1 VNTKELSKVVN
12 NIKGNL
18 TTTQFA
24 DKINIPAIYLTDII
38 KGKIREYPSKNILRR
53 IANGSEDVFSQLLN
67 ICEYNESKYNNIQ
80 EIKRMQIYMADLGEG
95 FGSEQGGIRPVIIL
109 QNDIGNKFAPTVLI
123 APITSKLYKSDMP
136 THIILDPTCGL
147 EKVSM
152 VLIEQQRTVDK
163 KRLLECVATVCNL
176 NDITLIEKAMK
187 IQGGIKT
194 ELNDQRATQLVKSL
208 IIANRLSKESKEV
221 NYMKNVLMQEFKE
234 YCDLCNLDYKD
245 IYSEYRTKIVSR
257 SYNNDSNSVSNVEYI
272 PAYAM

>member
-1 VNTKELSKVVN
+1 MNTKELSKVVN